1 MEKLE
6 IITPRRLKITIK
18 TVRAAIFI
26 GLIFFFLGSIVL
38 ASILLTAKWQGAPS
52 LTVQQ
57 SSIMYANDG
66 SEMGKTHNGGKRYW
80 VDLDEISPSLTQAA
94 VAIEDRHF
102 YDHNG
107 FDYKRIA
114 GAALADLKA
123 MAKVQGA
130 STISQQYARNLFLG
144 HDKTW
149 KRKLTEAFY
158 TIRLELNY
166 SKEEILEGYLNTIY
180 YGHGAYG
187 IEAAAIYYFDKSA
200 SELSLGEASM
210 LAGIPKAPSLYS
222 PLENEKRAKSRQEL
236 ILKTMVNQNII
247 SQAEANQAYNETLS
261 YRSVKDVKTADIA
274 PYFQDAVMNELS
286 KKLNLDQT
294 TIETRGLRIFT
305 TLDPDM
311 QKIAENKIED
321 VIDEASDIQV
331 GFMAMDPKT
340 GSVKALVGGRDYE
353 KSTFNRAT
361 QAKRQPGSTMK
372 PFLYYAAVNKGFTP
386 STLLRS
392 EPYTFT
398 FEDGKS
404 SYKPSN
410 YNGYYANGDITLA
423 QAIALSDNIYAVKTH
438 LFLGMDEL
446 IQASKSFGV
455 TSKLPHVPSLAL
467 GTSPVRLSEM
477 VNGYGMLANGGK
489 KIEPS
494 FIKKVEDAEGNVI
507 YQNEKEHEQLLNK
520 EAAFVTSH
528 LMTGMFD
535 DQLNDYTSVT
545 GHTIIPKLSREYAGK
560 SGTTKADSW
569 MIGFSPQLAAG
580 IWTGYDK
587 DKTIDLVA
595 ERGYAKQIWADFMEE
610 ALEDQ
615 SVKAFNPPKGVIG
628 VYINP
633 KTGKLASD
641 DCPVKRFAYFV
652 RGTEPKEYCTEHLEH
667 GDQSQ
672 PEKDAENQDETWYKK
687 VLRWWD

>member
-6 IITPRRLKITIK
+6 IITSRRLKITIK
-18 TVRAAIFI
+18 AVRAAIFI
-26 GLIFFFLGSIVL
+26 GLILFFLASIVL
-38 ASILLTAKWQGAPS
+38 AAILLTAKWQGAPS

-66 SEMGKTHNGGKRYW
+66 SEMGKTHHGGKRYW
-80 VDLDEISPSLTQAA
+80 VDLDEISPSLIEAT

-130 STISQQYARNLFLG
+130 STISQQYARNLFLV

-158 TIRLELNY
+158 TVRLELNY

-187 IEAAAIYYFDKSA
+187 AEAAANYYFDKSA
-200 SELSLGEASM
+200 SELSISEATM

-222 PLENEKRAKSRQEL
+222 PLENEERAKSRQAI
-236 ILKTMVNQNII
+236 ILRTMVNQKII
-247 SQAEANQAYNETLS
+247 SQTEADQTYNEALN

-311 QKIAENKIED
+311 QRIAEEKIAG

-340 GSVKALVGGRDYE
+340 GSVKALVGGRDYAE
-353 KSTFNRAT
+353 STFNRAT

-392 EPYTFT
+392 EPYTFK

-404 SYKPSN
+404 SYKPGN

-438 LFLGMDEL
+438 LYLGMDEL

-455 TSKLPHVPSLAL
+455 TSKLSHVPSLAL
-467 GTSPVRLSEM
+467 GTSPVRLAEM

-489 KIEPS
+489 RIEPS

-507 YQNEKEHEQLLNK
+507 YQNEKEQEQILNK
-520 EAAFVTSH
+520 ESAFVTSH

-535 DQLNDYTSVT
+535 EQLNDYTSVT

-569 MIGFSPQLAAG
+569 MIGFAPQLVAG

-587 DKTIDLVA
+587 DKTIDVVA

-652 RGTEPKEYCTEHLEH
+652 RGTEPTEYCTEHLEH
-667 GDQSQ
+667 GKQSE
-672 PEKDAENQDETWYKK
+672 PAKDPKNQDETWYKK
-687 VLRWWD
+687 VLKWWD

>member
-1 MEKLE
+1 ME

-18 TVRAAIFI
+18 AVRAAIFI
-26 GLIFFFLGSIVL
+26 GLILFFLASAVL
-38 ASILLTAKWQGAPS
+38 VTILLAAKWQGAPS

-66 SEMGKTHNGGKRYW
+66 SELGKTHHGGKRYW
-80 VDLDEISPSLTQAA
+80 VNLDEISPSLIEAT

-102 YDHNG
+102 YEHSG

-130 STISQQYARNLFLG
+130 STISQQYARNLFLV

-187 IEAAAIYYFDKSA
+187 IEAASNYYFGKSA
-200 SELSLGEASM
+200 SDLSLSEASM
-210 LAGIPKAPSLYS
+210 LAGIPKAPGLYS
-222 PLENEKRAKSRQEL
+222 PHENIERAKSRQAL
-236 ILKTMVNQNII
+236 ILKTM
-247 SQAEANQAYNETLS
+247 ANQKVITHTEADQAYETQLT
-261 YRSVKDVKTADIA
+261 YRSVKNEQTADIA

-305 TLDPDM
+305 TLDPDL
-311 QKIAENKIED
+311 QKMAEVKVAD
-321 VIDEASDIQV
+321 VIEESSDIQV

-340 GSVKALVGGRDYE
+340 GYVKALIGGRDYAE
-353 KSTFNRAT
+353 STFNRVT

-392 EPYTFT
+392 EPYTFK

-410 YNGYYANGDITLA
+410 YNGYYANDTISLA

-438 LFLGMDEL
+438 LFLGMEEL
-446 IQASKSFGV
+446 IETSKRFGV
-455 TSKLPHVPSLAL
+455 TSKLAHVPSLAL

-489 KIEPS
+489 SIEPS
-494 FIKKVEDAEGNVI
+494 YIKKVEDAEGNVI
-507 YQNEKEHEQLLNK
+507 YQKEQEQEQILNK

-535 DQLNDYTSVT
+535 EQLNDYTSVT
-545 GHTIIPKLSREYAGK
+545 GHAIIPKLSREYAGK

-569 MIGFSPQLAAG
+569 MIGFAPQLVAG

-595 ERGYAKQIWADFMEE
+595 ERAYAKDIWAGFMEE
-610 ALEDQ
+610 ALQDE
-615 SVKAFNPPKGVIG
+615 SVKAFTPPKGVIG

-641 DCPVKRFAYFV
+641 GCPVKRFAYFI
-652 RGTEPKEYCTEHLEH
+652 RGTEPTEYCTEHLEH
-667 GDQSQ
+667 GKQL
-672 PEKDAENQDETWYKK
+672 PAKEKQKHEKTWYKK